1 MNNYKFLNISKKS
14 EVNSKFIVILI
25 IFSFLIVGGLFAY
38 DRWWGTKGVSTKFLE
53 LEKKERIKVE
63 TGTAPKDDW
72 GAMKKIKIPSEE

>member
-14 EVNSKFIVILI
+14 EANSKFIVILI

-38 DRWWGTKGVSTKFLE
+38 DRWWGTKKVLIK
-53 LEKKERIKVE
+53 EKEKIKIE
-63 TGTAPKDDW
+63 IGTAPKDDW